1 MADDYKIVLQLSSLQ
16 VWVASCFAFKLQ
28 FLDVQQY
35 MESVDRIGYMNS
47 DNETEESET
56 EEDQTDKS
64 ETEKIKT
71 GKMMIKAILLKRV
84 ADWHN
89 EICGV
94 LTQKFV
100 GHYTPGFVN
109 RVIGEMTL
117 AAPNDSGTL
126 SDVVCDPFDLHVALL
141 KKASEMMISCVEDLE
156 LRDDAVSAIKTWF
169 ELLAEDG
176 FDEFLRC
183 SEQYD
188 HLKNELSQLQESLAS
203 AIASNEE
210 TIGSGNFG
218 QFFNPTTLFL
228 YLAHAVFMECYKP
241 KFVCIMKGKNVHTKG
256 GNRSEQTL
264 SWQKACGSLI
274 KWQFVY
280 DSFKG
285 MGGSCSIAFPILNQ
299 LKPITSAVERYLKNN
314 KPPPVHEIYIGLL
327 EKMHENL
334 YQEFQHGGSTL
345 DEEDIHEFENLTG
358 MLDTLKGKTDERL
371 DKLGQN
377 EKYFKSAT
385 RNHGGKSYRI
395 DRGFNQD
402 LFLMGDS
409 SFANIIK
416 CQTEEKKEKRNEFK
430 DLF

>member
-100 GHYTPGFVN
+100 GQYTPGFVN
-109 RVIGEMTL
+109 DVIGEMTL
-117 AAPNDSGTL
+117 AAPNDSGAL

-169 ELLAEDG
+169 ELLAEDE

-203 AIASNEE
+203 AINQE
-210 TIGSGNFG
+210 TIGSGTLG
-218 QFFNPTTLFL
+218 QFFNPSTLFL
-228 YLAHAVFMECYKP
+228 YLAHVVFMECYKP
-241 KFVCIMKGKNVHTKG
+241 SFVCIVKSRNVETKG
-256 GNRSEQTL
+256 QNRSKQTMT
-264 SWQKACGSLI
+264 WQKACGSLI
-274 KWQFVY
+274 KWQFPY
-280 DSFKG
+280 DSFEG
-285 MGGSCSIAFPILNQ
+285 MGGNVTIAFPILGQ
-299 LKPITSAVERYLKNN
+299 LKPISSMIERFLGKN
-314 KPPPVHEIYIGLL
+314 KPPPVHEIHLGLL
-327 EKMHENL
+327 EKM
-334 YQEFQHGGSTL
+334 YAVIMQEAQHGGSPL
-345 DEEDIHEFENLTG
+345 DEDDKHELSDLTS
-358 MLDTLKGKTDERL
+358 MLEKLCKTTTLQVS
-371 DKLGQN
+371 KLKDR
-377 EKYFKSAT
+377 EKFFKSYK
-385 RNHGGKSYRI
+385 RNEGGKYRI
-395 DRGFNQD
+395 GRGFNDD

-416 CQTEEKKEKRNEFK
+416 CQTEEKKEKCDEFK
-430 DLF
+430 NLF